1 MLVQYF
7 FKLFA
12 QFKTATKSYENYIF
26 LYPFSNMAISP
37 QNNGGKKL
45 YFMLVNCMG
54 WQVWY
59 MLGFN
64 KNFTVNGHIYR
75 RWLVLMVK
83 IVDHMIREGNSEKL
97 YSEVEPI
104 LQIFQ
109 TAAVLEVSV
118 VLRKFSRARLHEWMP
133 FGIFCTK
140 SHERLQLPLSG
151 QFLSSHWF
159 MLCIN
164 NGSWT

>member
-1 MLVQYF
+1 
-7 FKLFA
+7 
-12 QFKTATKSYENYIF
+12 
-26 LYPFSNMAISP
+26 
-37 QNNGGKKL
+37 
-45 YFMLVNCMG
+45 
-54 WQVWY
+54 

-64 KNFTVNGHIYR
+64 KHFTVNGHIDC

-118 VLRKFSRARLHEWMP
+118 VLRKFSKARLHE
-133 FGIFCTK
+133 
-140 SHERLQLPLSG
+140 
-151 QFLSSHWF
+151 
-159 MLCIN
+159 
-164 NGSWT
+164 